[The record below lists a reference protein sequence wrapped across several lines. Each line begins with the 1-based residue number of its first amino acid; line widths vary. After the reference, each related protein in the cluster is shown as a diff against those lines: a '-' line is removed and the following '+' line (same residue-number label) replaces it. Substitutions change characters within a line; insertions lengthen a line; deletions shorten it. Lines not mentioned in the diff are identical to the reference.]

1 MPHKAGD
8 CGSNYENKISLSVM
22 WAFLLLYWI
31 FLFVL
36 TYVKVAFQ
44 ASVGIHRLYILLNF
58 ISLFVKKCWEKSNVS
73 SFLQALV
80 YFFPFPSTLFLCFL
94 FPVGVSWYSTM
105 MKTYWI
111 FQNVIWIIFLKI
123 LIYMHCETPRR
134 IFYGDGYWLKYSIG
148 LFNSWLLIIII
159 LLIISII
166 SKPLASRSSH
176 KKEQNL
182 PH

>member
-1 MPHKAGD
+1 MEEHRLLKMLENTEIIHLGPQMPHKAGA

-44 ASVGIHRLYILLNF
+44 ASVGMHRLYILLNF

-105 MKTYWI
+105 LKTYWI
-111 FQNVIWIIFLKI
+111 FQKCNLDHFFKDSYLHALWDTQENFLW
-123 LIYMHCETPRR
+123 R
-134 IFYGDGYWLKYSIG
+134 
-148 LFNSWLLIIII
+148 WLL
-159 LLIISII
+159 
-166 SKPLASRSSH
+166 A
-176 KKEQNL
+176 
-182 PH
+182 